1 MQLKNYMEE
10 VVASVIKRVL
20 KDANCCTCEK
30 CINDVTA
37 IALNN
42 LPPRYIVTEE
52 GELYLKFREIQQ
64 QYEVD
69 AIAAILRAAEI
80 VKKNPRHA

>member
-20 KDANCCTCEK
+20 KDTNCCTCEK
-30 CINDVTA
+30 CVNDVTA
-37 IALNN
+37 MALNN
-42 LPPRYIVTEE
+42 LPPKYVVTEE
-52 GELYLKFREIQQ
+52 GELYLKFRELQQ

-69 AIAAILRAAEI
+69 VIAATIRAAEV
-80 VKKNPRHA
+80 VKKHPRHS